1 MNKKLTIL
9 LFVGVIAVG
18 LFSYGMTKMD
28 DPQPQPVT
36 FGLGGSHG
44 VVIKAELPEAPDTM
58 PYYRVVY
65 EDYVSEMSPAGFGGG
80 VQEFLPS
87 EAEAVRIAEECIKS
101 HGGMP
106 DDAVFGG
113 VSTVY
118 STLYRDSEVIEK
130 KPEDIS
136 VGFHRVFNSIP
147 KAGAGD
153 TIVVTIGNNGTI
165 LRFMKSWRHLE
176 YAGER
181 EIVTASEAVERLQ
194 RGETVYKRLGSL
206 DTIEIDNIALSYYS
220 EVPGKKQDFYEPVWV
235 FRGNDSYGYK
245 VILPVWAGVVPPKPT
260 PSDGADV
267 RPTVPDE
274 VVTPT
279 PTPTPPPTPAP
290 TKTPSDDA
298 VIRVPVAVNAPEVIS
313 GTFDVTIDVENI
325 ADINSGQFDLSFD
338 PSVVNVTAVHDGKIG
353 GTTIPIVGWA
363 FMDADTIRVL
373 FKLDGVD
380 CVSGSG
386 YVARIDFETRGSK
399 GDSCVLGMSGV
410 MLVDTAAGEIPARWT
425 DAEVTCDIS
434 AT

>member
-1 MNKKLTIL
+1 MNKKLGIL

-18 LFSYGMTKMD
+18 LFSYGMTQMD
-28 DPQPQPVT
+28 DPQPQPVK
-36 FGLGGSHG
+36 FGLGSSDS

-65 EDYVSEMSPAGFGGG
+65 EDYVRESSPEWCR
-80 VQEFLPS
+80 VQQKFLPS
-87 EAEAVRIAEECIKS
+87 EEDAVRFAEEYIKS

-118 STLYRDSEVIEK
+118 STHYRGDKVVEK
-130 KPEDIS
+130 TPVDIQ
-136 VGFHRVFNSIP
+136 VGFHRVLGGIP
-147 KAGAGD
+147 IAGPGD
-153 TIVVTIGNNGTI
+153 TIAVIIGNNGTI

-181 EIVTASEAVERLQ
+181 EILTASKAVERLQ
-194 RGETVYKRLGSL
+194 RGDTVYKRSGPL
-206 DTIEIDNIALSYYS
+206 DTIEIGNIYLSYYS
-220 EVPGKKQDFYEPVWV
+220 EVPDRKQDFYEPVWV
-235 FRGNDSYGYK
+235 FRGNDSYGYN
-245 VILPVWAGVVPPKPT
+245 VTLPVWAGVVPPKPT
-260 PSDGADV
+260 PSDDADV

-279 PTPTPPPTPAP
+279 PTPTPP
-290 TKTPSDDA
+290 DEVVD
-298 VIRVPVAVNAPEVIS
+298 RVPVTVNAPESIS
-313 GTFDVTIDVENI
+313 DTFDVTIDVKDI
-325 ADINSGQFDLSFD
+325 ADVNSGQFDISFD
-338 PSVVNVTAVHDGKIG
+338 PSVVNVTGVSAGNIG

-363 FMDADTIRVL
+363 FMDADTVRVL
-373 FKLDGVD
+373 FKLDGID

-399 GDSCVLGMSGV
+399 GDSCVLGMSRV
-410 MLVDTAAGEIPARWT
+410 MLVDTEADEIPARWT